1 MKALTKLTVAT
12 LAVAAIGAVAV
23 HTIEAHVISPVS
35 ALHQD
40 GASDSKTY
48 ADWQGPLGQS
58 FGARFLA
65 QGAPRDAIAGGVP
78 GHGLTLPIFQGLE
91 NMQVVPTSSAAVL
104 RLGATGVCGG
114 VASPISCH
122 VRPAV
127 NGATGTAAR

>member
-12 LAVAAIGAVAV
+12 LAIAAIGAVAV

-40 GASDSKTY
+40 AASDSKTY

-65 QGAPRDAIAGGVP
+65 QGDRKS
-78 GHGLTLPIFQGLE
+78 
-91 NMQVVPTSSAAVL
+91 VV
-104 RLGATGVCGG
+104 
-114 VASPISCH
+114 
-122 VRPAV
+122 
-127 NGATGTAAR
+127 

>member
-35 ALHQD
+35 ALHRD

-78 GHGLTLPIFQGLE
+78 RPWSHPAHLPGLGEHAGGTH
-91 NMQVVPTSSAAVL
+91 VVCRRRLVNAGVLSGQDRRVPSADEQA
-104 RLGATGVCGG
+104 G
-114 VASPISCH
+114 P
-122 VRPAV
+122 
-127 NGATGTAAR
+127 

>member
-23 HTIEAHVISPVS
+23 HTIEAHGISPVS
-35 ALHQD
+35 ALQD
-40 GASDSKTY
+40 AASDSKIY
-48 ADWQGPLGQS
+48 ADWQVPLGQS

-91 NMQVVPTSSAAVL
+91 NMQVVPTSSAAA
-104 RLGATGVCGG
+104 G
-114 VASPISCH
+114 S
-122 VRPAV
+122 
-127 NGATGTAAR
+127 

>member
-12 LAVAAIGAVAV
+12 LAVAALGAVAV

-40 GASDSKTY
+40 AASDSKTY

-91 NMQVVPTSSAAVL
+91 NMQVVPTSS
-104 RLGATGVCGG
+104 
-114 VASPISCH
+114 
-122 VRPAV
+122 PA
-127 NGATGTAAR
+127 GRS

>member
-12 LAVAAIGAVAV
+12 LAIAAIGAVAV
-23 HTIEAHVISPVS
+23 HTIEAHVIYPVS
-35 ALHQD
+35 VLDQSG
-40 GASDSKTY
+40 GADTKTY

-91 NMQVVPTSSAAVL
+91 NMQVVHTSSAAG
-104 RLGATGVCGG
+104 R
-114 VASPISCH
+114 S
-122 VRPAV
+122 
-127 NGATGTAAR
+127 

>member
-1 MKALTKLTVAT
+1 MLGTGSIFSRRIKAMKALTKLTVAT

-23 HTIEAHVISPVS
+23 HTIEAHGISPVS
-35 ALHQD
+35 ALHRE

-91 NMQVVPTSSAAVL
+91 NMQVVPMSSAAA
-104 RLGATGVCGG
+104 G
-114 VASPISCH
+114 S
-122 VRPAV
+122 
-127 NGATGTAAR
+127 